1 MSTLA
6 YLTLHFNF
14 TDDYSGPVTLAPSA
28 FIIRSEPTLLLLL
41 QETNAS
47 STYNDNHYLLRDM
60 PVIGS
65 VAVIKRL
72 LWYFFF
78 FGVFRRIEFH
88 VFCFFLKHAQNF
100 NRQQIEDN
108 I

>member
-1 MSTLA
+1 M
-6 YLTLHFNF
+6 
-14 TDDYSGPVTLAPSA
+14 
-28 FIIRSEPTLLLLL
+28 LLL

-65 VAVIKRL
+65 VAVIKEL
-72 LWYFFF
+72 LLHFFEYSMELNF
-78 FGVFRRIEFH
+78 MFYKKH
-88 VFCFFLKHAQNF
+88 VQNF